1 MKENF
6 PAVNR
11 FLAIDPGMCPN
22 RACIRLSQQRRL
34 RDRMPGGPGRIRLGC
49 FAPRHR
55 PRAEAKSL
63 QSIGMEKASVRT
75 TKLDQRRDS
84 TAQRSALIVHRS
96 RQALN
101 RVRSSGRYNRAFD
114 DRNDASGCGPANKA
128 HDVYRHSGADLFY
141 IRSRQ
146 SGLADLYLACLLPRR
161 PV

>member
-1 MKENF
+1 M
-6 PAVNR
+6 PASGYRNSVG
-11 FLAIDPGMCPN
+11 FEIGCLA
-22 RACIRLSQQRRL
+22 
-34 RDRMPGGPGRIRLGC
+34 DRGGYALGC

-55 PRAEAKSL
+55 PRADAKSL

-128 HDVYRHSGADLFY
+128 HDFYRHSAADLFC

-146 SGLADLYLACLLPRR
+146 SGLSDLSLACLLPRR
-161 PV
+161 PVWDDSNLGPGHAGEG